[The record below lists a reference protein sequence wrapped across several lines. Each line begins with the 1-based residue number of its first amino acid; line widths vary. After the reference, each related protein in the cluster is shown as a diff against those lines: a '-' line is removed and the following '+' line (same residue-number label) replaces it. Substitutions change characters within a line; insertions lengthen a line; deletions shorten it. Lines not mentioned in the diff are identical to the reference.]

1 MASTDRVAK
10 RATVTH
16 PVRVVLH
23 YANATPNERGWRRD
37 AVGPFRRFIP
47 IPPEGPVFGLG
58 TRADLEK
65 HLVEFRG
72 ILARWLKLRR
82 TDRAEETELLGILKE
97 RSRIRIE
104 RWLRKGD
111 GKLTASYATES
122 NSFSEMLYSYL
133 ALALSEVP
141 ASRLR
146 QCVAC
151 PRFFLSAS
159 RRRALYCS
167 GRCRIRTMMRRYRK
181 RLREQTR

>member
-10 RATVTH
+10 RATVPH

-23 YANATPNERGWRRD
+23 YANATPTERGWRRA
-37 AVGPFRRFIP
+37 AVGPFRRFIEVP
-47 IPPEGPVFGLG
+47 KEAPVFGLS
-58 TRADLEK
+58 TRAELVE
-65 HLVEFRG
+65 HLGEFRG

-82 TDRAEETELLGILKE
+82 TDRVEEAALLGMLKE
-97 RSRIRIE
+97 RGRLRIE
-104 RWLRKGD
+104 RWLRKSD
-111 GKLTASYATES
+111 GRLTASYATDS
-122 NSFSEMLYSYL
+122 NSLSEMLYSYL

-151 PRFFLSAS
+151 PRFFLCAS
-159 RRRALYCS
+159 RKRALYCS

-181 RLREQTR
+181 RLRAQRG